1 MTAVRGRHQE
11 LVEVTWLAVER
22 DGGGHVT
29 GSGIDDD
36 VRGRLSVD
44 VVDRVYELC
53 VGTFVVVVGL
63 HLQGGSESKLLYC
76 DKYFKR

>member
-1 MTAVRGRHQE
+1 
-11 LVEVTWLAVER
+11 
-22 DGGGHVT
+22 VT

-44 VVDRVYELC
+44 VVDRVYQLC

-76 DKYFKR
+76 DKYYKR